1 MVELPI
7 RSLYGSSRYGVRIT
21 PLGEFGLGLKCT
33 IEFFDRRHKVKE
45 IKSSNMLELVS
56 IIRDFWEEN
65 ANMPVFDN
73 RLACWMAE
81 YFNGIG
87 VERVTKLSILE
98 MMEKALAYLIEER
111 ETDISD
117 VKTVEKKEQQV
128 IITEEVEEI
137 DKKREDEVGENKKVE
152 S

>member
-33 IEFFDRRHKVKE
+33 VEFFDRRHKVKE
-45 IKSSNMLELVS
+45 MQSSSVLELAS

-73 RLACWMAE
+73 RLASWMAE
-81 YFNGIG
+81 YFNDIG
-87 VERVTKLSILE
+87 FERVTKFSLLV
-98 MMEKALAYLIEER
+98 MMKKALTPSIEEE

-117 VKTVEKKEQQV
+117 IKTEEKKEQQV
-128 IITEEVEEI
+128 VTKEEAEEVEE
-137 DKKREDEVGENKKVE
+137 KREYEAGESKEAE

>member
-21 PLGEFGLGLKCT
+21 PLGEFGLELKCT

-45 IKSSNMLELVS
+45 IQSSNVLELAS

-73 RLACWMAE
+73 RLASWMAE
-81 YFNGIG
+81 YFNCIGI
-87 VERVTKLSILE
+87 ERVTKISILE
-98 MMEKALAYLIEER
+98 MMKKALMPSIEEQ
-111 ETDISD
+111 ETDISNI
-117 VKTVEKKEQQV
+117 KTEEKKN
-128 IITEEVEEI
+128 
-137 DKKREDEVGENKKVE
+137 NK
-152 S
+152 

>member
-45 IKSSNMLELVS
+45 IQSSNMVELVS

-73 RLACWMAE
+73 RLASWMAE

-87 VERVTKLSILE
+87 VERVTKFSILE
-98 MMEKALAYLIEER
+98 MMKKALTSSIEEQ

-117 VKTVEKKEQQV
+117 IKAEKKR
-128 IITEEVEEI
+128 
-137 DKKREDEVGENKKVE
+137 D
-152 S
+152 

>member
-21 PLGEFGLGLKCT
+21 PVGEFGLGLKCT
-33 IEFFDRRHKVKE
+33 VEFFDRRHKVKE
-45 IKSSNMLELVS
+45 IQSSSLLELAS
-56 IIRDFWEEN
+56 IIRDFWQEN

-73 RLACWMAE
+73 RLASWIAE

-87 VERVTKLSILE
+87 FERVTKLSILE
-98 MMEKALAYLIEER
+98 MMEKALTYLIEES

-117 VKTVEKKEQQV
+117 IKTVEKKEQQV
-128 IITEEVEEI
+128 MITEEVEEI
-137 DKKREDEVGENKKVE
+137 EKKREDEVGENKKVE

>member
-1 MVELPI
+1 MVEFPI

-21 PLGEFGLGLKCT
+21 PLGEFGLELKCT
-33 IEFFDRRHKVKE
+33 VEFFDRRHKVKE
-45 IKSSNMLELVS
+45 MQCSSVLELVS

-73 RLACWMAE
+73 RLASWMAE
-81 YFNGIG
+81 YFNEIG
-87 VERVTKLSILE
+87 VERVTKFSILE
-98 MMEKALAYLIEER
+98 MMKTVLTPSTEKQ

-117 VKTVEKKEQQV
+117 IKTEEKKEQQV
-128 IITEEVEEI
+128 IATEEAEE
-137 DKKREDEVGENKKVE
+137 KREYKEEENKEVE